1 MELYFEGV
9 EMQEKN
15 ISTNRARRA
24 DEKKVSFV

>member
-1 MELYFEGV
+1 MELYFEGA

-15 ISTNRARRA
+15 IPTNRARRS